1 MSEWWSEWWSYGLSD
16 FLMFSPAAYQRLFE
30 RYNAALWPA
39 QPAALAAGLAL
50 LRLGPRRGFGLL
62 AAAWLWVAWGFH
74 WQRYATINW
83 AAEGYALAF
92 ALQAL
97 LLAGA
102 ALRRHTAA
110 MPPPGPAPRLGR
122 ALLLHALLLQPL
134 LPLASGRSWQ
144 GLEGFGLCPD
154 PTVAATLAL
163 LLMHR
168 LPWPCW
174 VVPLLWC
181 AVEGATLWTL
191 KAPEA
196 LALPAAA
203 LLALAAALRARR

>member
-1 MSEWWSEWWSYGLSD
+1 MSEWWSYGLSD

-39 QPAALAAGLAL
+39 QLVALAAGLAL
-50 LRLGPRRGFGLL
+50 LRLGPRAACGLL
-62 AAAWLWVAWGFH
+62 AAAWLWVAWAFH
-74 WQRYATINW
+74 WQRYAPINW

-92 ALQAL
+92 ALQGL
-97 LLAGA
+97 LLAWT
-102 ALRRHTAA
+102 ALRAA
-110 MPPPGPAPRLGR
+110 PPPGPAPRLGR
-122 ALLLHALLLQPL
+122 ALLWYALLLQPL

-144 GLEGFGLCPD
+144 GLESFGLCPD
-154 PTVAATLAL
+154 PSVAATLAL

-174 VVPLLWC
+174 IAPLLWC

-191 KAPEA
+191 KAPQA
-196 LALPAAA
+196 FALPALA
-203 LLALAAALRARR
+203 LLALAAAFIRARR